1 MAWNNSSLPARP
13 SFSSAA
19 PGPSRPRQHPT
30 HTPAPPQPQAYHPHP
45 LPLPPQPNMSGGYQP
60 SPMPMPWAGYNP
72 YAQAYAAPSFG
83 QMLFTPQPPATP
95 QGYSYSQ
102 SYLNQAPTSQGP
114 PSKRPRT
121 SMGTSTSTSTGA
133 APPTMMNVGTGG
145 AGAWRN
151 CSHPGCKFV
160 GPGEQVTIHEGD
172 RHLIFPE
179 GMKVERSEEEE
190 RYARQKG

>member
-1 MAWNNSSLPARP
+1 MAWNNPSLPARP
-13 SFSSAA
+13 SFASAA
-19 PGPSRPRQHPT
+19 PGPSRPRQQPAQ
-30 HTPAPPQPQAYHPHP
+30 TPAAPQAYHPHP
-45 LPLPPQPNMSGGYQP
+45 LPLPPQPNVSGGYQP

-83 QMLFTPQPPATP
+83 QMLFTPQPSATP

-102 SYLNQAPTSQGP
+102 SYLNQAPTAQGP

-121 SMGTSTSTSTGA
+121 SMNA
-133 APPTMMNVGTGG
+133 APPSTMSVGTSGMSGG
-145 AGAWRN
+145 GAWRN

>member
-133 APPTMMNVGTGG
+133 APPTRMNVGTGG